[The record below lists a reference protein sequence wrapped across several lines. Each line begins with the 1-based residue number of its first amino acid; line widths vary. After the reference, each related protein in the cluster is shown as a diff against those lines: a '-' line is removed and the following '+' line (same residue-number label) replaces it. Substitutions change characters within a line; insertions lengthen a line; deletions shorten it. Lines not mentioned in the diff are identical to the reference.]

1 MKILAIIGS
10 PRGMRGTTGR
20 LLEEVL
26 AGATQAGAEVE
37 VVSLDRTEVGPCVA
51 CDACHKVGDCPIKN
65 DFEGVKVKLM
75 NADGFILATPN
86 YIFNV
91 SAQMKAFL
99 DRCNGLVHCTALEGK
114 YAALVETS
122 GGGGDE
128 EVIEYLERVVSAL
141 GALTVGSVASPGA
154 APREFPDQE
163 VLFEKARL
171 LGADLCASI
180 AEKRE
185 FPAQMAAHDAFKE
198 RMRQLIG
205 FMGDYWTYERE
216 FWANRG

>member
-1 MKILAIIGS
+1 MKIIAINGS

-20 LLEEVL
+20 LLDEVL
-26 AGATQAGAEVE
+26 AGVAGTGAEVE
-37 VVSLDRTEVGPCVA
+37 VVCLDRTEIGPCVA
-51 CDACHKVGDCPIKN
+51 CDVCHKVGDCPIKD
-65 DFEGVKVKLM
+65 DFSEVRTKLM

-86 YIFNV
+86 YIFSV
-91 SAQMKAFL
+91 SAQMKAFI
-99 DRCNGLVHCTALEGK
+99 DRLNGLIHCTALEGK
-114 YAALVETS
+114 YAVLVETS

-154 APREFPDQE
+154 GPRQFPDQE
-163 VLFEKARL
+163 ELFAKART
-171 LGADLCASI
+171 LGTELCASI

-185 FPAQMAAHDAFKE
+185 FPDQMAAHNDFKE
-198 RMRQLIG
+198 RMKQLVG